1 MSKQSRLWCYTLN
14 NPETPDFPD
23 FEDKVVFAKHGE
35 EIAPTTNTPHLQG
48 VLYLKKKITLKGLLK
63 TNWFSGAHW
72 TQCRGNLEEN
82 IEYVSKEGYTHEFG
96 QVPENPGDIGGKKE
110 KNRWKEIIAFASDP
124 IFDVH
129 ALAEAHPSAA
139 VLHLDKI
146 KKLRIDLTAPLL
158 HPVHNSLT
166 TGSGDQRAPASPPWP
181 RATATGTRRI
191 APTSGSPS
199 PLPIKKSSFTMRSRP
214 TPWTLAP
221 SAPSPTT
228 IHSCPSAREVTTAP
242 TAPGLSSLRPTT
254 AWTSA
259 FTMTTS
265 LLFSAA
271 SVSCICLFLLLRNC
285 NVKSLKFSAS

>member
-146 KKLRIDLTAPLL
+146 KKLRIDLTAPPAPPRAQLINYWIWGPTGTGKSTL
-158 HPVHNSLT
+158 AKSYGDWYKKNRTDKWFSEPFAYQEVLIYDEVTPNSLDFGT
-166 TGSGDQRAPASPPWP
+166 ISTVTDHDPFVPECKGGYYRPYRPRIVVFTSNYRLDQCFHHDDLAALQRRIRIVHLPFPAPAQLQ
-181 RATATGTRRI
+181 RQI
-191 APTSGSPS
+191 AQ
-199 PLPIKKSSFTMRSRP
+199 
-214 TPWTLAP
+214 
-221 SAPSPTT
+221 
-228 IHSCPSAREVTTAP
+228 V
-242 TAPGLSSLRPTT
+242 
-254 AWTSA
+254 
-259 FTMTTS
+259 
-265 LLFSAA
+265 
-271 SVSCICLFLLLRNC
+271 
-285 NVKSLKFSAS
+285 